1 MVGLFALQLDK
12 GNLSYGITT
21 TFIEDIGITANEV
34 NYGGQLMQAGIVV
47 FEIPFNMI
55 LSRIGPALWLVIQ
68 IFSWGAIAT
77 AQTAISNRAGFYA
90 TRFLLG
96 MWEAG
101 YLAASLTILAA
112 FYTRKEMAAR
122 ITLVYIGNYFSQGV
136 SGLLAAAIFNIP
148 ESSGLHLWQVSDSI
162 AVRNKRKASK
172 I

>member
-1 MVGLFALQLDK
+1 MMGLFALQLDK

-21 TFIEDIGITANEV
+21 TFIEDLGIKKDEV

-47 FEIPFNMI
+47 FEVPFNMI
-55 LSRIGPALWLVIQ
+55 LSKIGPALWLTIQ
-68 IFSWGAIAT
+68 IFVWGTIAT
-77 AQTAISNRAGFYA
+77 AQTALSNKAGFYA

-148 ESSGLHLWQVSDSI
+148 ESSGLHLWQVSSSRCLDN
-162 AVRNKRKASK
+162 ARG
-172 I
+172 